1 MNLEGKRS
9 KILEALKIAHR
20 LEDKRKIVTA
30 VLELIRDGY
39 QSVEIKK
46 NDKVEGAV
54 TVANKCSVEEKFLIA
69 EMDYYLSQ
77 LKESSND

>member
-9 KILEALKIAHR
+9 KILKALKIAHR
-20 LEDKRKIVTA
+20 LEDKREIVTA
-30 VLELIRDGY
+30 VLASIRDGY

-54 TVANKCSVEEKFLIA
+54 TVVNKCSVEENFLIA